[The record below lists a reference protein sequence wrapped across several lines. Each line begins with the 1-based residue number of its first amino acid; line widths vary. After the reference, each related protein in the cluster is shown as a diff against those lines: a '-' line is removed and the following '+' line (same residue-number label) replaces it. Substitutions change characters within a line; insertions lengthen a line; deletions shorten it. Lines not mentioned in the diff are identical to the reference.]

1 MKNTTTSP
9 AEALAKAGTPTV
21 TPQIFETLY
30 YANLAAPD
38 QPSAETAYRRTEA
51 AFFIQTG
58 QRVYASYN
66 SFKSNLSQRRNRPA
80 PTNGAAEAD
89 KKQTLTGVMLVV
101 NTYLCTIDL
110 PFLQRY
116 HADVSAAA
124 QRMEV
129 FGPMNGSYDPAQLQ
143 HLKTTATAL
152 QHLIE
157 YIKVAVK

>member
-1 MKNTTTSP
+1 MKPPTT
-9 AEALAKAGTPTV
+9 TPTV

-66 SFKSNLSQRRNRPA
+66 SFKSNLSQRRNRPS
-80 PTNGAAEAD
+80 PPNGGAGGGCAEAD
-89 KKQTLTGVMLVV
+89 KKQTLTVVMMTV

-110 PFLQRY
+110 NFLQRY
-116 HADVSAAA
+116 HADLAAQA

-129 FGPMNGSYDPAQLQ
+129 FGPMNGTYDPAQLQ
-143 HLKTTATAL
+143 TLKTTATAL

-157 YIKVAVK
+157 YIKTAVK